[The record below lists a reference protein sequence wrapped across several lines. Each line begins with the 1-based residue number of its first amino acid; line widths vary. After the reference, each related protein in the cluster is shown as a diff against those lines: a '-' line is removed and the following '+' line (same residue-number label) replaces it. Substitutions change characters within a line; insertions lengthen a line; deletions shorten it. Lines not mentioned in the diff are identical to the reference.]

1 MKQSYRR
8 QVFALVVVFLATAAA
23 AQENAPAVRLTID
36 YGDGV
41 QKTFAAIS
49 WKDKMTV
56 FDALKA
62 AEQHPRGIRISHTG
76 TGETVFVKAIDD
88 CENEGAESRNWRYTV
103 NDQSAR
109 YSAGVA
115 ELKAG
120 DSVVWRFLK

>member
-1 MKQSYRR
+1 MAPLGSRR
-8 QVFALVVVFLATAAA
+8 CFVLLVLSLAGVVFG
-23 AQENAPAVRLTID
+23 QEASSVRLTID

-41 QKTFAAIS
+41 QKTFAMLT

-62 AEQHPRGIRISHTG
+62 AEQHSRGIRVSHTG
-76 TGETVFVKAIDD
+76 IGETVFITAIDD
-88 CENEGAESRNWRYTV
+88 RENEGAGERNWRYTV
-103 NDQSAR
+103 NDQPAR

-120 DSVVWRFLK
+120 DTVVWRFMK